1 MTAAAPTSSP
11 RAAAAHGLGTTT
23 VRDAIRDTL
32 RSEMQRDSRVV
43 LLGEDIGAYGG
54 SFAVTRGLVDEFGT
68 ERVRDTPIAESA
80 IVGAAVGA
88 AMGGLRPVAELMT
101 TNFALVAIDQIVNH
115 AAKVRHMFGDQF
127 GAPVVIRMVNG
138 WGQLAATHSQSFD
151 AWFAHVPGLHVV
163 APSTPAD
170 AAGLLRN
177 AMRGEDPVIFIEHS
191 RQYAQKG
198 AAPEAD
204 HVVPFGSARLVRPG
218 TDVTLVA
225 YSYTVSTAELAAQRL
240 AEDGIS
246 AEVLDL
252 RSLRPLDRD
261 ALVASVRRTHRVVC
275 IEESWRSFGVGA
287 EVSATLQEL
296 AFDELDAPVMRVAAR
311 EVPMP
316 YSKPLEAACLPGA
329 DDVVAAVRAQLS

>member
-1 MTAAAPTSSP
+1 
-11 RAAAAHGLGTTT
+11 
-23 VRDAIRDTL
+23 
-32 RSEMQRDSRVV
+32 

-54 SFAVTRGLVDEFGT
+54 SYAVTRGLVDDFGT
-68 ERVRDTPIAESA
+68 DRVRDTPIAESA

-115 AAKVRHMFGDQF
+115 AAKVRHMFGNQF

-198 AAPEAD
+198 DAPEAD
-204 HVVPFGSARLVRPG
+204 HIVPFGKARVVRQG
-218 TDVTLVA
+218 SDVTLVA
-225 YSYTVSTAELAAQRL
+225 YSYTVQTAELAADKL
-240 AEDGIS
+240 AGDGIS

-252 RSLRPLDRD
+252 RSLRPLDRE

-275 IEESWRSFGVGA
+275 VEESWRSFGVGA

-296 AFDELDAPVMRVAAR
+296 AFDELDAPVQRVAAR

-316 YSKPLEAACLPGA
+316 YSKPLEAACLPAA

>member
-1 MTAAAPTSSP
+1 MAIAVLSPT
-11 RAAAAHGLGTTT
+11 RTTT
-23 VRDAIRDTL
+23 VREAIRDTL
-32 RSEMQRDSRVV
+32 RGEMQRDSRVV

-54 SFAVTRGLVDEFGT
+54 SYAVTRGLVEEFGT

-88 AMGGLRPVAELMT
+88 AMGGLRTVAELMT

-115 AAKVRHMFGDQF
+115 AAKLRHMFGDQF

-170 AAGLLRN
+170 AAGMLRT

-198 AAPEAD
+198 EAPESD
-204 HVVPFGSARLVRPG
+204 HLVPFGKARLVREG
-218 TDVTLVA
+218 RDVTLVA
-225 YSYTVSTAELAAQRL
+225 YSYTVPMAEAAADRL
-240 AEDGIS
+240 AKDGID
-246 AEVLDL
+246 AEGIDL
-252 RSLRPLDRD
+252 RSLRPLDRE
-261 ALVASVRRTHRVVC
+261 ALVRSVSKTHRVVC
-275 IEESWRSFGVGA
+275 VEESWRSFGVGA

-296 AFDELDAPVMRVAAR
+296 AFDELDAPVQRVAAR

-316 YSKPLEAACLPGA
+316 YSKPLEAACLPGV
-329 DDVVAAVRAQLS
+329 DDVVAAVRAQL

>member
-1 MTAAAPTSSP
+1 MTTLAAPT
-11 RAAAAHGLGTTT
+11 RTTT

-32 RSEMQRDSRVV
+32 RAEMQRDPRVV

-54 SFAVTRGLVDEFGT
+54 SYAVTRGLVEEFGT

-115 AAKVRHMFGDQF
+115 AAKLRHMFGDQF

-177 AMRGEDPVIFIEHS
+177 AMRGEDPVVFIEHS
-191 RQYAQKG
+191 RQYSQKG
-198 AAPEAD
+198 LAPDDAD
-204 HVVPFGSARLVRPG
+204 HVVPFGKARLVRPG
-218 TDVTLVA
+218 RGVTLVA
-225 YSYTVSTAELAAQRL
+225 WSYCVPMAEAAADRLAA
-240 AEDGIS
+240 DGID

-252 RSLRPLDRD
+252 RSLRPLDRS
-261 ALVASVRRTHRVVC
+261 ALVESVRRTHRVVC
-275 IEESWRSFGVGA
+275 VEESWRSFGVGA
-287 EVSATLQEL
+287 EVAATLQDL
-296 AFDELDAPVMRVAAR
+296 AFDELDAPVARVAAR

-316 YSKPLEAACLPGA
+316 YSKPLEAACLPA
-329 DDVVAAVRAQLS
+329 VDDVVAAVRAQIS

>member
-1 MTAAAPTSSP
+1 MTTLAAPT
-11 RAAAAHGLGTTT
+11 RTTT

-32 RSEMQRDSRVV
+32 RAEMQRDPRVV

-54 SFAVTRGLVDEFGT
+54 SYAVTRGLVEEFGT

-115 AAKVRHMFGDQF
+115 AAKLRHMFGDQF

-177 AMRGEDPVIFIEHS
+177 AMRGEDPVVFIEHS
-191 RQYAQKG
+191 RQYSQKG
-198 AAPEAD
+198 LAPDDAD
-204 HVVPFGSARLVRPG
+204 HVVPFGKARLVRPG
-218 TDVTLVA
+218 RDVTLVA
-225 YSYTVSTAELAAQRL
+225 WSYCVPMAEAAADRLAA
-240 AEDGIS
+240 DGIE

-252 RSLRPLDRD
+252 RSLRPLDRS
-261 ALVASVRRTHRVVC
+261 ALVESVRRTHRVVC
-275 IEESWRSFGVGA
+275 VEESWRSFGVGA
-287 EVSATLQEL
+287 EVAATLQDL
-296 AFDELDAPVMRVAAR
+296 AFDELDAPVARVAAR

-316 YSKPLEAACLPGA
+316 YSKPLEAACLPA
-329 DDVVAAVRAQLS
+329 VDDVVAAVRAQIS

>member
-1 MTAAAPTSSP
+1 
-11 RAAAAHGLGTTT
+11 
-23 VRDAIRDTL
+23 
-32 RSEMQRDSRVV
+32 
-43 LLGEDIGAYGG
+43 
-54 SFAVTRGLVDEFGT
+54 
-68 ERVRDTPIAESA
+68 
-80 IVGAAVGA
+80 
-88 AMGGLRPVAELMT
+88 LMT

-115 AAKVRHMFGDQF
+115 AAKIRHMFGDQF

-191 RQYAQKG
+191 RQYSQKG
-198 AAPEAD
+198 DTPDAD
-204 HVVPFGSARLVRPG
+204 HVVPFGKAQVRRPG
-218 TDVTLVA
+218 RDVTLVA
-225 YSYTVSTAELAAQRL
+225 WSYCVPMAEAAADRL
-240 AEDGIS
+240 AKDGID

-261 ALVASVRRTHRVVC
+261 ALVASVQRTHRVVC
-275 IEESWRSFGVGA
+275 VEESWRSFGVGA

-296 AFDELDAPVMRVAAR
+296 AFDELDAPVSRVAAR

-316 YSKPLEAACLPGA
+316 YSKPLEAACLPGV
-329 DDVVAAVRAQLS
+329 DDIVAAVRAQLS

>member
-1 MTAAAPTSSP
+1 MTTLAAPT
-11 RAAAAHGLGTTT
+11 RTTT

-32 RSEMQRDSRVV
+32 RGEMQRDPRVV
-43 LLGEDIGAYGG
+43 LLGEDIGSYGG
-54 SFAVTRGLVDEFGT
+54 SYAVTRGLVEEFGT

-115 AAKVRHMFGDQF
+115 AAKLRHMFGNQF

-163 APSTPAD
+163 APSTPED

-177 AMRGEDPVIFIEHS
+177 AMRGEDPVVFIEHS
-191 RQYAQKG
+191 RQYSQKG
-198 AAPEAD
+198 AAPDDPD
-204 HVVPFGSARLVRPG
+204 HVVPFGKARLVRPG
-218 TDVTLVA
+218 RDVTLVA
-225 YSYTVSTAELAAQRL
+225 WSYCVPMAEAAADRLAA
-240 AEDGIS
+240 DGID

-261 ALVASVRRTHRVVC
+261 ALVESVRRTHRLVC
-275 IEESWRSFGVGA
+275 VEESWRSFGVGA
-287 EVSATLQEL
+287 EVAATLQDL
-296 AFDELDAPVMRVAAR
+296 AFDELDAPVGRVAAR

-316 YSKPLEAACLPGA
+316 YSKPLEAACLPGV
-329 DDVVAAVRAQLS
+329 DDIVAAVKAQIA

>member
-1 MTAAAPTSSP
+1 MSAAILPLTRTTSI
-11 RAAAAHGLGTTT
+11 RE
-23 VRDAIRDTL
+23 AIRDTL
-32 RSEMQRDSRVV
+32 RAEMQRDSRVV

-54 SFAVTRGLVDEFGT
+54 SYAVTRGLVEEFGT

-115 AAKVRHMFGDQF
+115 AAKLRHMFGDQF

-198 AAPEAD
+198 EAPESD
-204 HVVPFGSARLVRPG
+204 HIVPFGRARIAREG
-218 TDVTLVA
+218 SDVTLVA
-225 YSYTVSTAELAAQRL
+225 YSYTVPMAELAAEKL
-240 AEDGIS
+240 AKDGIS

-275 IEESWRSFGVGA
+275 VEESWRSFGVGA

-296 AFDELDAPVMRVAAR
+296 AFDELDAPVQRVAAR

-316 YSKPLEAACLPGA
+316 YSKPLEAACLPA
-329 DDVVAAVRAQLS
+329 VDDVVAAVREQLS

>member
-1 MTAAAPTSSP
+1 MTTLAAPS
-11 RAAAAHGLGTTT
+11 RTTT

-32 RSEMQRDSRVV
+32 RSEMQRDPRVV
-43 LLGEDIGAYGG
+43 LLGEDIGSYGG
-54 SFAVTRGLVDEFGT
+54 SYAVTRGLVEEFGT

-115 AAKVRHMFGDQF
+115 AAKLRHMFGDQF

-163 APSTPAD
+163 APSTPSD

-177 AMRGEDPVIFIEHS
+177 AMRGEDPVVFIEHS
-191 RQYAQKG
+191 RQYSQKG
-198 AAPEAD
+198 AAPDDSD
-204 HVVPFGSARLVRPG
+204 HVVPFGKARLVRPG
-218 TDVTLVA
+218 RDVTLVA
-225 YSYTVSTAELAAQRL
+225 WSYCVPMAEAAADRLAA
-240 AEDGIS
+240 DGID

-275 IEESWRSFGVGA
+275 VEESWRSFGVGA
-287 EVSATLQEL
+287 EVAATLQDL
-296 AFDELDAPVMRVAAR
+296 AFDELDAPVARVAAR

-316 YSKPLEAACLPGA
+316 YSKPLEAACLPGV
-329 DDVVAAVRAQLS
+329 DDIVAAVKAQIS

>member
-1 MTAAAPTSSP
+1 MAVATTTRRST
-11 RAAAAHGLGTTT
+11 GTTT
-23 VRDAIRDTL
+23 AAGVTTIRDAIRDTL

-54 SFAVTRGLVDEFGT
+54 SYAVTRGLVEEFGT

-170 AAGLLRN
+170 AAGLLRT

-191 RQYAQKG
+191 RQYSQKG
-198 AAPEAD
+198 EVPEAD
-204 HVVPFGSARLVRPG
+204 HVVPFGKARLVRPG

-225 YSYTVSTAELAAQRL
+225 YSHCVGIAEAAAERL
-240 AEDGIS
+240 AKDGVS

-252 RSLRPLDRD
+252 RSLRPLDRA
-261 ALVASVRRTHRVVC
+261 ALVDSVRRTHRVVC
-275 IEESWRSFGVGA
+275 VEESWRSFGVGA

-296 AFDELDAPVMRVAAR
+296 AFDELDAPVQRVAAR

-316 YSKPLEAACLPGA
+316 YSKPLEAACLPGV
-329 DDVVAAVRAQLS
+329 DDVVAAVKAQIS

>member
-1 MTAAAPTSSP
+1 MAVATAA
-11 RAAAAHGLGTTT
+11 GTTSI
-23 VRDAIRDTL
+23 REAIRDTL
-32 RSEMQRDSRVV
+32 RTEMQRDSRVV

-54 SFAVTRGLVDEFGT
+54 SYAVTRGLVEEFGT

-115 AAKVRHMFGDQF
+115 AAKLRHMFGDQF

-198 AAPEAD
+198 EAPEGD
-204 HVVPFGSARLVRPG
+204 HLVPFGRARIAREG
-218 TDVTLVA
+218 SDVTLVA
-225 YSYTVSTAELAAQRL
+225 YSYTVPMAELAADRL
-240 AEDGIS
+240 AQDGIS

-252 RSLRPLDRD
+252 RSLRPLDRE
-261 ALVASVRRTHRVVC
+261 ALVTSVRRTHRVVC
-275 IEESWRSFGVGA
+275 VEESWRSFGVGA

-296 AFDELDAPVMRVAAR
+296 AFDELDAPVQRVAAR

-316 YSKPLEAACLPGA
+316 YSKPLEAACLPA
-329 DDVVAAVRAQLS
+329 VDDVVAAVREQLS

>member
-1 MTAAAPTSSP
+1 MATLTAVDAPA
-11 RAAAAHGLGTTT
+11 RTTT
-23 VRDAIRDTL
+23 IRDAIRDTL

-54 SFAVTRGLVDEFGT
+54 SYAVTRGLVDEFGV

-101 TNFALVAIDQIVNH
+101 TNIALVAIDQIVNH
-115 AAKVRHMFGDQF
+115 AAKLRHMFGDQF

-163 APSTPAD
+163 APSSPAD
-170 AAGLLRN
+170 AAGLLRT

-198 AAPEAD
+198 AAAEAD
-204 HVVPFGSARLVRPG
+204 HMVPFGSARLVRSG
-218 TDVTLVA
+218 SDVTLVA
-225 YSYTVSTAELAAQRL
+225 YSYCVPMAEAAADRLAA
-240 AEDGIS
+240 EGIS

-252 RSLRPLDRD
+252 RSLRPLDRA
-261 ALVASVRRTHRVVC
+261 ALVDSVRRTHRVVC
-275 IEESWRSFGVGA
+275 VEESWRSFGVGA

-296 AFDELDAPVMRVAAR
+296 AFDELDAPVGRVAAR

-316 YSKPLEAACLPGA
+316 YSKPLEAACLPGI
-329 DDVVAAVRAQLS
+329 DDIVAAVLAQIS

>member
-1 MTAAAPTSSP
+1 
-11 RAAAAHGLGTTT
+11 
-23 VRDAIRDTL
+23 
-32 RSEMQRDSRVV
+32 MQRDSRVV

-54 SFAVTRGLVDEFGT
+54 SYAVTRGLVDEFGSD
-68 ERVRDTPIAESA
+68 RVRDTPIAESA

-115 AAKVRHMFGDQF
+115 AAKLRHMFGDQF

-170 AAGLLRN
+170 AAGLLRT

-198 AAPEAD
+198 VAPEAD
-204 HVVPFGSARLVRPG
+204 HMIPFGKARLVREG
-218 TDVTLVA
+218 RDVTLVA
-225 YSYTVSTAELAAQRL
+225 YSYTVSTAEAAADRLAAEHGID
-240 AEDGIS
+240 AEI
-246 AEVLDL
+246 LDL

-261 ALVASVRRTHRVVC
+261 ALVRSVTKTHRVVC
-275 IEESWRSFGVGA
+275 VEESWRSFGVGA

-296 AFDELDAPVMRVAAR
+296 AFDELDAPVQRVAAR

-316 YSKPLEAACLPGA
+316 YSKPLEAACLPA
-329 DDVVAAVRAQLS
+329 VDDVVAAVREQLG

>member
-1 MTAAAPTSSP
+1 MTAVAAPT
-11 RAAAAHGLGTTT
+11 RT
-23 VRDAIRDTL
+23 VTIRDALRETL
-32 RSEMQRDSRVV
+32 RAEMQRDPRVV

-54 SFAVTRGLVDEFGT
+54 SYAVTRGLVDEFGS

-115 AAKVRHMFGDQF
+115 AAKLRHMFGDQF

-163 APSTPAD
+163 APSNPAD

-177 AMRGEDPVIFIEHS
+177 AMRGEDPVVFIEHS

-198 AAPEAD
+198 EAADDPD
-204 HVVPFGSARLVRPG
+204 HVVPFGRARLVRPG
-218 TDVTLVA
+218 RDVTLVA
-225 YSYTVSTAELAAQRL
+225 WSYCVPMAEAAADRL
-240 AEDGIS
+240 AKDGIE

-252 RSLRPLDRD
+252 RSLRPLDRE
-261 ALVASVRRTHRVVC
+261 ALVESVRRTHRVVC
-275 IEESWRSFGVGA
+275 VEESWRSFGVGA
-287 EVSATLQEL
+287 EVAATLQDL
-296 AFDELDAPVMRVAAR
+296 AFDELDAPVGRVAAR

-316 YSKPLEAACLPGA
+316 YSKPLEAACLPA
-329 DDVVAAVRAQLS
+329 VDDVVAAVRAQIS

>member
-1 MTAAAPTSSP
+1 VTAAAPTTSP

-54 SFAVTRGLVDEFGT
+54 SFAVTRGLVEEFGS

-198 AAPEAD
+198 DAPEAD
-204 HVVPFGSARLVRPG
+204 HVVPFGSARLVRAG

-261 ALVASVRRTHRVVC
+261 GLVASVRRTHRVVC
-275 IEESWRSFGVGA
+275 VEESWRSFGVGA

-316 YSKPLEAACLPGA
+316 YSKPLEAACLPGVE
-329 DDVVAAVRAQLS
+329 DVVAAVRGQLS

>member
-1 MTAAAPTSSP
+1 MATATAT
-11 RAAAAHGLGTTT
+11 RATTGVTT

-32 RSEMQRDSRVV
+32 RGEMQRDSRVV

-54 SFAVTRGLVDEFGT
+54 SYAVTRGLVDEFGS

-115 AAKVRHMFGDQF
+115 AAKLRHMFGDQF

-170 AAGLLRN
+170 AAGLLRT

-191 RQYAQKG
+191 RQYSQKG
-198 AAPEAD
+198 EAPGSD
-204 HVVPFGSARLVRPG
+204 HLVPFGKARLVRPG
-218 TDVTLVA
+218 RDVTLVA
-225 YSYTVSTAELAAQRL
+225 YSYTVPTAEAAADKLAA
-240 AEDGIS
+240 AHGID

-252 RSLRPLDRD
+252 RSLRPLDRE

-275 IEESWRSFGVGA
+275 VEESWRSFGVGA

-296 AFDELDAPVMRVAAR
+296 AFDELDAPVQRVAAR

-316 YSKPLEAACLPGA
+316 YSKPLEAACLPGV
-329 DDVVAAVRAQLS
+329 DDVVAAVLGQLG

>member
-1 MTAAAPTSSP
+1 MTSLAVAAPARTTSI
-11 RAAAAHGLGTTT
+11 
-23 VRDAIRDTL
+23 RDAIRDTL
-32 RSEMQRDSRVV
+32 RGEMQRDLRVV

-54 SFAVTRGLVDEFGT
+54 SYAVTRGLVDEFGT

-115 AAKVRHMFGDQF
+115 AAKLRHMFGDQF

-163 APSTPAD
+163 APSSPAD

-191 RQYAQKG
+191 RQYSQKG
-198 AAPEAD
+198 AAPADAD
-204 HVVPFGSARLVRPG
+204 HLVPFGSARIVRPG
-218 TDVTLVA
+218 RDVTLVA
-225 YSYTVSTAELAAQRL
+225 YSYCVPMAEAAAERL
-240 AEDGIS
+240 ASSHGID

-275 IEESWRSFGVGA
+275 VEESWRSFGVGA

-296 AFDELDAPVMRVAAR
+296 AFDELDAPVARVAAR

-316 YSKPLEAACLPGA
+316 YSKPLEAACLPAIDDIVGA
-329 DDVVAAVRAQLS
+329 ALGQIS

>member
-1 MTAAAPTSSP
+1 MTTLAAPT
-11 RAAAAHGLGTTT
+11 RTTT

-32 RSEMQRDSRVV
+32 RGEMQRDQRVV
-43 LLGEDIGAYGG
+43 LLGEDIGSYGG
-54 SFAVTRGLVDEFGT
+54 SYAVTRGLVEEFGT

-115 AAKVRHMFGDQF
+115 AAKLRHMFGDQF

-138 WGQLAATHSQSFD
+138 WGQLGATHSQSFD

-177 AMRGEDPVIFIEHS
+177 AMRGEDPVVFIEHS
-191 RQYAQKG
+191 RQYSHKG
-198 AAPEAD
+198 TAPDDSD
-204 HVVPFGSARLVRPG
+204 HVVPFGKARLVRPG
-218 TDVTLVA
+218 RDVTLVA
-225 YSYTVSTAELAAQRL
+225 WSYCVPMAEAAADRLAA
-240 AEDGIS
+240 DGID

-275 IEESWRSFGVGA
+275 VEESWRSFGVGA
-287 EVSATLQEL
+287 EVAATLQDL

-311 EVPMP
+311 EVPLP
-316 YSKPLEAACLPGA
+316 YSKPLEAACLPGV
-329 DDVVAAVRAQLS
+329 DDIVAAVKAQIS

>member
-1 MTAAAPTSSP
+1 MTSVAVAAPARTTSI
-11 RAAAAHGLGTTT
+11 
-23 VRDAIRDTL
+23 RDAIRDTL
-32 RSEMQRDSRVV
+32 RAEMQRDSRVV

-54 SFAVTRGLVDEFGT
+54 SYAVTRGLVDEFGT
-68 ERVRDTPIAESA
+68 ERVRDTPIAESV

-198 AAPEAD
+198 DAPDAD
-204 HVVPFGSARLVRPG
+204 HLVPFGKARIVRSG
-218 TDVTLVA
+218 ADVTLVA
-225 YSYTVSTAELAAQRL
+225 YSYTVPMAEAAADRL
-240 AEDGIS
+240 ARDGID

-261 ALVASVRRTHRVVC
+261 ALVASVQRTHRVVC
-275 IEESWRSFGVGA
+275 VEESWRSFGVGA

-296 AFDELDAPVMRVAAR
+296 AFDELDAPVQRVAAR

-316 YSKPLEAACLPGA
+316 YSKPLEAACLPGI
-329 DDVVAAVRAQLS
+329 DDIVAAVRAQLS

>member
-1 MTAAAPTSSP
+1 MSAVATATRTTSI
-11 RAAAAHGLGTTT
+11 
-23 VRDAIRDTL
+23 RDAIRDTL

-54 SFAVTRGLVDEFGT
+54 SYAVTRGLVDDFGT
-68 ERVRDTPIAESA
+68 DRVRDTPIAESA

-115 AAKVRHMFGDQF
+115 AAKLRHMFGDQF

-170 AAGLLRN
+170 AAGLLRT

-198 AAPEAD
+198 EAPESD
-204 HVVPFGSARLVRPG
+204 HMVPFGKARLVRPG
-218 TDVTLVA
+218 RDVTLVA
-225 YSYTVSTAELAAQRL
+225 YSYTVPMAEAAADRL
-240 AEDGIS
+240 AKDHGID

-252 RSLRPLDRD
+252 RSLRPLDRT
-261 ALVASVRRTHRVVC
+261 ALVESVSRTHRVVC
-275 IEESWRSFGVGA
+275 VEESWRSFGVGA

-296 AFDELDAPVMRVAAR
+296 AFDELDAPVQRVAAR

-316 YSKPLEAACLPGA
+316 YSKPLEAACLPGV
-329 DDVVAAVRAQLS
+329 DDVVAAVRAQLT

>member
-1 MTAAAPTSSP
+1 MATAVLSAT
-11 RAAAAHGLGTTT
+11 RTTT
-23 VRDAIRDTL
+23 VREAIRDTL
-32 RSEMQRDSRVV
+32 RGEMQRDSRVV

-54 SFAVTRGLVDEFGT
+54 SYAVTRGLVEEFGT

-115 AAKVRHMFGDQF
+115 AAKLRHMFGDQF

-170 AAGLLRN
+170 AAGMLRT

-198 AAPEAD
+198 EAPESD
-204 HVVPFGSARLVRPG
+204 HLVPFGKARLVREG
-218 TDVTLVA
+218 RDVTLVA
-225 YSYTVSTAELAAQRL
+225 YSYTVPMAEAAADRL
-240 AEDGIS
+240 AKDGID

-261 ALVASVRRTHRVVC
+261 SLVRSVSKTHRVVC
-275 IEESWRSFGVGA
+275 VEESWRSFGVGA

-296 AFDELDAPVMRVAAR
+296 AFDELDAPVQRVAAR

-316 YSKPLEAACLPGA
+316 YSKPLEAACLPA
-329 DDVVAAVRAQLS
+329 VDDVVAAVRAQL

>member
-1 MTAAAPTSSP
+1 VTAAVLPLT
-11 RAAAAHGLGTTT
+11 RTTT

-32 RSEMQRDSRVV
+32 RGEMQRDSRVV

-54 SFAVTRGLVDEFGT
+54 SYAVTRGLVDEFGS
-68 ERVRDTPIAESA
+68 ERVRDTPIAESV

-115 AAKVRHMFGDQF
+115 AAKLRHMFGDQF

-198 AAPEAD
+198 EAASDD
-204 HVVPFGSARLVRPG
+204 HIVPFGKARLVRPG
-218 TDVTLVA
+218 RDVTLVA
-225 YSYTVSTAELAAQRL
+225 YSYTVATAELAAEKLSQ
-240 AEDGIS
+240 DGID

-275 IEESWRSFGVGA
+275 VEESWRSFGVGA

-316 YSKPLEAACLPGA
+316 YSKPLEAACLPAA
-329 DDVVAAVRAQLS
+329 DDVVAAVRAQLT

>member
-1 MTAAAPTSSP
+1 MATAVLSPT
-11 RAAAAHGLGTTT
+11 RTTT
-23 VRDAIRDTL
+23 VREAIRDTL
-32 RSEMQRDSRVV
+32 RGEMQRDSRVV

-54 SFAVTRGLVDEFGT
+54 SYAVTRGLVEEFGT

-115 AAKVRHMFGDQF
+115 AAKLRHMFGDQF
-127 GAPVVIRMVNG
+127 GAPLVIRMVNG

-163 APSTPAD
+163 APSTPSD
-170 AAGLLRN
+170 AAGLLRT

-191 RQYAQKG
+191 RQYGQKG
-198 AAPEAD
+198 DVPQSD
-204 HVVPFGSARLVRPG
+204 HLVPFGKARLVREG
-218 TDVTLVA
+218 RDVTLVA
-225 YSYTVSTAELAAQRL
+225 YSYTVPMAEAAAERL
-240 AEDGIS
+240 AKDGID

-252 RSLRPLDRD
+252 RSLRPLDRA
-261 ALVASVRRTHRVVC
+261 ALVQSVRKTHRVVC
-275 IEESWRSFGVGA
+275 VEESWRSFGVGA

-296 AFDELDAPVMRVAAR
+296 AFDELDAPVQRVAAR

-316 YSKPLEAACLPGA
+316 YSKPLEAACLPA
-329 DDVVAAVRAQLS
+329 VDDVVAAVREQL

>member
-1 MTAAAPTSSP
+1 MTATLTAA
-11 RAAAAHGLGTTT
+11 RTTT
-23 VRDAIRDTL
+23 VREAIRDTL
-32 RSEMQRDSRVV
+32 RGEMQRDSRVV

-54 SFAVTRGLVDEFGT
+54 SYAVTRGLVEEFGT

-191 RQYAQKG
+191 RQYSQKG
-198 AAPEAD
+198 EAPEGD
-204 HVVPFGSARLVRPG
+204 HLVPFGKARLVRPG
-218 TDVTLVA
+218 KDVTLVA
-225 YSYTVSTAELAAQRL
+225 YSHTVATAEAAADKLAK
-240 AEDGIS
+240 DGIS

-252 RSLRPLDRD
+252 RSLRPLDRE
-261 ALVASVRRTHRVVC
+261 ALVESVRRTHRVVC
-275 IEESWRSFGVGA
+275 VEESWRSFGVGA

-296 AFDELDAPVMRVAAR
+296 AFDELDAPVQRVAAR

-316 YSKPLEAACLPGA
+316 YSKPLEAACLPA
-329 DDVVAAVRAQLS
+329 VDDVVAAARSQLS

>member
-1 MTAAAPTSSP
+1 MTATISAARP
-11 RAAAAHGLGTTT
+11 ALGGHAVVS
-23 VRDAIRDTL
+23 VRDAIRETL
-32 RSEMQRDSRVV
+32 RAEMQRDSRVV

-54 SFAVTRGLVDEFGT
+54 SYAVTRGLVEEFGPD
-68 ERVRDTPIAESA
+68 RVRDTPIAESA

-115 AAKVRHMFGDQF
+115 AAKLRHMFGDQF

-198 AAPEAD
+198 EAPEAD
-204 HVVPFGSARLVRPG
+204 HLVPFGRARLVRQG
-218 TDVTLVA
+218 SDVTLVA
-225 YSYTVSTAELAAQRL
+225 YSYTVPTAELAADRL
-240 AEDGIS
+240 AADGIS

-275 IEESWRSFGVGA
+275 VEESWRSFGVGA
-287 EVSATLQEL
+287 EVAATLQEL
-296 AFDELDAPVMRVAAR
+296 AFDELDAPVQRVAAR

-316 YSKPLEAACLPGA
+316 YSKPLEAACLPA
-329 DDVVAAVRAQLS
+329 AADVVAAVRAQLS

>member
-1 MTAAAPTSSP
+1 MAAVLAP
-11 RAAAAHGLGTTT
+11 AKVTT
-23 VRDAIRDTL
+23 VREAIRDTL
-32 RSEMQRDSRVV
+32 RGEMQRDSRVV

-54 SFAVTRGLVDEFGT
+54 SYAVTRGLVEEFGT

-115 AAKVRHMFGDQF
+115 AAKLRHMFGDQF

-170 AAGLLRN
+170 AAGLLRT

-198 AAPEAD
+198 EAPESD
-204 HVVPFGSARLVRPG
+204 HMVPFGSARRVREG
-218 TDVTLVA
+218 RDVTLVA
-225 YSYTVSTAELAAQRL
+225 YSYTVPMAEAAADRL
-240 AEDGIS
+240 AKDGID

-252 RSLRPLDRD
+252 RSLRPLDRG
-261 ALVASVRRTHRVVC
+261 ALVESVRRTHRVVC
-275 IEESWRSFGVGA
+275 VEESWRSFGVGA

-296 AFDELDAPVMRVAAR
+296 AFDELDAPVARVAAR

-316 YSKPLEAACLPGA
+316 YSKPLEAACLPA
-329 DDVVAAVRAQLS
+329 IDDVVEAVRGQLS

>member
-1 MTAAAPTSSP
+1 VSAVLAPS
-11 RAAAAHGLGTTT
+11 GTTT
-23 VRDAIRDTL
+23 VREAIRDTL
-32 RSEMQRDSRVV
+32 RGEMQRDSRVV

-54 SFAVTRGLVDEFGT
+54 SFAVTRGLVEEFGT

-115 AAKVRHMFGDQF
+115 AAKLRHMFGDQF

-170 AAGLLRN
+170 AAGLLRT

-198 AAPEAD
+198 ETPESD
-204 HVVPFGSARLVRPG
+204 HLVPFGKARLVREG
-218 TDVTLVA
+218 RDVTLVA
-225 YSYTVSTAELAAQRL
+225 YSFTVPMAEAAADRL
-240 AEDGIS
+240 AKDGID

-252 RSLRPLDRD
+252 RSLRPLDRE
-261 ALVASVRRTHRVVC
+261 ALVRSVSKTHRVVC
-275 IEESWRSFGVGA
+275 VEESWRSFGVGA

-296 AFDELDAPVMRVAAR
+296 AFDELDAPVQRVAAR

-316 YSKPLEAACLPGA
+316 YSKPLEAACLPA
-329 DDVVAAVRAQLS
+329 VDDVVAAVRSQF